1 METLSTFNTYRTRSL
16 TSLKSLNDCLREML
30 KFQSDLVNP
39 TLFTATPPGAGRS
52 LDVAKVLFE
61 DSHAAI
67 IPILPNTIT
76 CTYTQ
81 GQTEWTSQ
89 TKTEQVTLLYVQAL
103 EWEITSTG
111 GLPRHKHKCQQQV

>member
-1 METLSTFNTYRTRSL
+1 METLSTFNTYRTSSL
-16 TSLKSLNDCLREML
+16 TSVKSLNDCLREML

-39 TLFTATPPGAGRS
+39 TLFTATPPPGAGRS
-52 LDVAKVLFE
+52 LDVTKILFE

-81 GQTEWTSQ
+81 GQTEWTKNPNQNQTGNTTVHSSFGMGVNQHRGASQ
-89 TKTEQVTLLYVQAL
+89 T
-103 EWEITSTG
+103 
-111 GLPRHKHKCQQQV
+111 